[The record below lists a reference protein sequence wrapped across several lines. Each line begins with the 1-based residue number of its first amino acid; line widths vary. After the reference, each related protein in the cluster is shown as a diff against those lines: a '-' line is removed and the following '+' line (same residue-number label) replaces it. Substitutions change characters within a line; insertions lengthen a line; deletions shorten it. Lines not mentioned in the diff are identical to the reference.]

1 MFHNRDKIIK
11 KDNEKPTELEEDV
24 AKALRSLGSKHENLQ
39 QHLKIIFLNSAKMVD
54 YQQRDG
60 SNEQYLLVRIPHRS
74 HAAFKKAGVVVQEA
88 LEAHFK
94 VPCLVVANRTI
105 ISPSAKRHPTQM
117 RPRSRTLTTVY
128 QEILNDVVFPSNI
141 TERSLRMQADGKKQ
155 QIVLLDP
162 LDVETMEDKLDA
174 IIDCYHKLTTH
185 KVSLGFSKPTPFQQ
199 KIITQRMKKSN

>member
-1 MFHNRDKIIK
+1 MI
-11 KDNEKPTELEEDV
+11 
-24 AKALRSLGSKHENLQ
+24 
-39 QHLKIIFLNSAKMVD
+39 D

-60 SNEQYLLVRIPHRS
+60 STEQYLLVRIPHRS
-74 HAAFKKAGVVVQEA
+74 LTAFKKAGVVVQEA

-94 VPCLVVANRTI
+94 VPCIVVANRTI
-105 ISPSAKRHPTQM
+105 ISPTAKRHPTQM

-141 TERSLRMQADGKKQ
+141 TERAMRLQTDGRKQ

-162 LDVETMEDKLDA
+162 LDVAQMEDRLDA

-185 KVSLGFSKPTPFQQ
+185 KISLGFSKPTPFQQ
-199 KIITQRMKKSN
+199 KIIDQRNKKGQ